1 MISNPDRKIL
11 VLWVIAIALITR
23 DEIKSGNTLPRPSRY
38 VGSAMVY
45 GIAAVLSEVAGDL
58 AVWLAVGWTL
68 SIAYRA
74 LAGGGLGGTPAP
86 GSKVK
91 AKVGL
96 SKGVRRGSGKG

>member
-1 MISNPDRKIL
+1 MIANPDRKIL

-23 DEIKSGNTLPRPSRY
+23 DELRGGQRLPRPSRY

-68 SIAYRA
+68 AIAYRVI
-74 LAGGGLGGTPAP
+74 GSPTGAP
-86 GSKVK
+86 VPTG
-91 AKVGL
+91 AP
-96 SKGVRRGSGKG
+96 RRGATTTKTGGK